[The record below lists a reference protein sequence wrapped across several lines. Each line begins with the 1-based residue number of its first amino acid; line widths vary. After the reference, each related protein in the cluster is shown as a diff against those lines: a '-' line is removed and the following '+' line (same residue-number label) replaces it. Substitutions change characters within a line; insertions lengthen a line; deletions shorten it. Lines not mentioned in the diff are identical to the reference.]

1 MEKWIR
7 TVVRTEKDGMDC
19 LKTCFHVLN
28 DVDVM
33 AGTNDG
39 DGDRKRTYIK
49 LSVPEYSLIN
59 FKTNESNGRKELE
72 IHVGGMCEHDE
83 IMPALQFALDAI
95 ESITDNEVIEPEI

>member
-7 TVVRTEKDGMDC
+7 TVVRAEKDGMDC
-19 LKTCFHVLN
+19 LKTSFHVMN